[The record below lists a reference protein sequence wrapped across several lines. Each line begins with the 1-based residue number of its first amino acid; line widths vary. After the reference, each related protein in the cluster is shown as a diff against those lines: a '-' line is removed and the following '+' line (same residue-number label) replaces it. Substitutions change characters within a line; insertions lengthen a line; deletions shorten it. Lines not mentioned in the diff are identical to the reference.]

1 MRILMLS
8 KACIVGTYQQ
18 KLETMARLAPDMAL
32 TVIVPPFWKDERGI
46 TRLER
51 AHTEGYQLMVLPM
64 ALNGSYHLHIYPG
77 LARAIREIQPDV
89 VHIDE
94 EPYNLATLHANVLS
108 RRVGART
115 LWFSWQNLTRNYP
128 IPFSW
133 IERYNLDHVDHA
145 IVGSQTSAR
154 VWREKGYTGAL
165 TIIPQFGVDAD
176 FFSPPSASRREES
189 VHIAYVGRFVPEKG
203 IDVLLEALATL
214 KGPWH
219 ATFLGSGPMEATLRE
234 RAQSLGLAESVAFA
248 PWSSSTE
255 MPDFYRTVDVLVLPS
270 RRRPN
275 WTEQFGRVLIEAM
288 ACGVAVV
295 GSATG
300 EIPHVIGDA
309 GRVFPEADADALRS
323 ILGTLVQDPAVRQ
336 NLGARGRA
344 RVLTTYTQDE
354 VARATLSVYRT
365 MLAITQC

>member
-8 KACIVGTYQQ
+8 KACIVGTYQH
-18 KLETMARLAPDMAL
+18 KLEAMARLAPDMAL
-32 TVIVPPFWKDERGI
+32 TVIVPPLWRDERGI

-64 ALNGSYHLHIYPG
+64 ALNGSYHLHIYPR
-77 LARAIREIQPDV
+77 LAHAIREIRPDV

-108 RRVGART
+108 RRAGART
-115 LWFSWQNLTRNYP
+115 LWFSWQNLTRTYP

-133 IERYNLDHVDHA
+133 IERYNLNHIDHA

-165 TIIPQFGVDAD
+165 TVIPQFGVDPD
-176 FFSPPSASRREES
+176 VFSPPPAPRQDAP

-203 IDVLLEALATL
+203 IDVLLEALASL
-214 KGPWH
+214 RGPWH
-219 ATFLGSGPMEATLRE
+219 ATFLGSGPMEAPLRE
-234 RAQSLGLAESVAFA
+234 RARSLGLLESVAFA

-288 ACGVAVV
+288 ACGVVVV
-295 GSATG
+295 GSDTG

-309 GRVFPEADADALRS
+309 GRVFAEADADALRA
-323 ILGTLVQDPAVRQ
+323 ILDTLVQDPALRRD
-336 NLGARGRA
+336 LGARGRA

-354 VARATLSVYRT
+354 VARATLSVYRA
-365 MLAITQC
+365 M